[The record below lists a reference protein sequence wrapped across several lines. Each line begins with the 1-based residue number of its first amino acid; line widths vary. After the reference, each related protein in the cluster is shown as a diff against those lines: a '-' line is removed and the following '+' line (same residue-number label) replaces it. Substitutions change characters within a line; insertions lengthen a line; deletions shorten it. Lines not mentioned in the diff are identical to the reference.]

1 MSQDI
6 DEALRG
12 WEVKAGTVQARQVE
26 AADGRQVLQMRLD
39 LGIVQ
44 MESENRPDGTRPHG
58 FPTYFKY
65 LQFQADE
72 KGRQGRRF
80 VLSEEQCMEADR
92 EFIQFYHRR
101 ICWMALENFRRA
113 VADADHTLAFM
124 DFIRDHSPN
133 DDYTQA
139 HEQYRGFVMF
149 HRIESAAALRV
160 QEKSP
165 ETAIDEI
172 TSGLEKLQ
180 AFFVEHNVEEQ
191 LDENPMIEQL
201 RKMEQALR
209 QKHGIEAT
217 LREQLAKA
225 VANEQYEVAAKL
237 RDALR
242 RRE

>member
-6 DEALRG
+6 DEALRS
-12 WEVKAGTVQARQVE
+12 WEIKPGTVQARQVE
-26 AADGRQVLQMRLD
+26 AGDGRQVLQMRLD

-44 MESENRPDGTRPHG
+44 MEIEDRPDGARPEG
-58 FPTYFKY
+58 FPTYFQY
-65 LQFQADE
+65 LAFQAEE

-80 VLSEEQCMEADR
+80 VLSEDQCLEADR

-124 DFIRDHSPN
+124 DFVRDHSPN
-133 DDYTQA
+133 EEYTQA

-149 HRIESAAALRV
+149 HRIESAAALQV

-165 ETAIDEI
+165 EAAIDEI
-172 TSGLEKLQ
+172 NSGLEKLQ
-180 AFFVEHNVEEQ
+180 AFFAEHNAEEQ
-191 LDENPMIEQL
+191 MEENPMIEQL
-201 RKMEQALR
+201 RKMEKALR
-209 QKHGIEAT
+209 QKHGIETT